1 MMIKVIGAYFGDVI
15 FEGELDDCRNYCNQ
29 MLLKR
34 SKSDQEQFQLD
45 LDEGMIYV
53 YNARNCCTLN
63 YINPCGF

>member
-1 MMIKVIGAYFGDVI
+1 MMIKVIGAYSGDVI

-29 MLLKR
+29 MLLNR

-53 YNARNCCTLN
+53 YDARYSCTLK